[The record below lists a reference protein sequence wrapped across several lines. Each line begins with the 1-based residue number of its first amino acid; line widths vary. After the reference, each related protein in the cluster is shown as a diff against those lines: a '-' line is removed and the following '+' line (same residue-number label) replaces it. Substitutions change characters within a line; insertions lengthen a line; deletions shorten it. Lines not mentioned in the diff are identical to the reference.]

1 MLKIKRKLNRQVTKK
16 LASLL
21 EINLINR
28 YESFTKIN
36 YFKSSTIFIAP

>member
-1 MLKIKRKLNRQVTKK
+1 MLKIKCKLNRYVTKK

-28 YESFTKIN
+28 YESFTKLITLN
-36 YFKSSTIFIAP
+36 PQQSS